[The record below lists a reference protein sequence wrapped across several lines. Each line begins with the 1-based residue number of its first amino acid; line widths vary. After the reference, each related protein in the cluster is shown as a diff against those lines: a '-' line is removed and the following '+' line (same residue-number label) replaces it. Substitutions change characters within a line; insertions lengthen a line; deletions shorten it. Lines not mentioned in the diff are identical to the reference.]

1 MTFHNG
7 GDASRRAPD
16 VLIIG
21 AGAAGL
27 MAAFTAAR
35 RGRRVVVLDHAPEV
49 GRKILISGGG
59 RCNFT
64 NTEMRAERFISQNKH
79 FARSA
84 LSRYTPAQFLELLA
98 KHKIPWHEK
107 KLGQLFC
114 DNSARDIVQMLL
126 AECAAA
132 NVTILT
138 DVRITDVTKPQD
150 FRVQTSAGTF
160 TSKAL
165 VLATGGLSI
174 PKLGATSFS
183 YNIARYF
190 GLSVVSPEPALVPLV
205 FGQPDENW
213 VQSLAGVSL
222 PVRASCGKVGFDESL
237 LFTHRGLS
245 GPALLQISS
254 YWEPGQAVRIN
265 LLPGEDL
272 NALLAGLKKAKGQMK
287 GPAALGRWLP
297 HRLAQELARQSAPEE
312 RPVVE
317 WPDRTLRAL
326 ADRIHR
332 LDLHPTGTEGFAKAE
347 VTRGGVDTRKLSS
360 KTMEA
365 QTVPNLYVIGE
376 AVDVTG
382 WLGGYNFHW
391 AWASGHAAGEALG
404 ESAAA

>member
-7 GDASRRAPD
+7 GDAARRAPD

-126 AECAAA
+126 AECKAA

-138 DVRITDVTKPQD
+138 DVRITDVTRPQD

-205 FGQPDENW
+205 FGQPDESW

-222 PVRASCGKVGFDESL
+222 PVRASCGKIGFDESL

-272 NALLAGLKKAKGQMK
+272 NALLTELKKAKGQMK

-404 ESAAA
+404 ESAAS